1 MSPEPPPVAV
11 VSDGTLNIPHD
22 PPPPYP
28 SRDRR
33 QRRRRTTLEVSSAD
47 SDDFTFPGS
56 AHAGHHP
63 DDETT
68 PLLGGVSSPTRRPRT
83 MSLSS
88 AASISPSLA
97 QTVVSAF
104 RMDLDSDMEYADDTS
119 HGLSAEGPLH
129 DDHHLSH
136 TPGTTRRRSQGYR
149 ARWRSYFRPIGRR
162 AYWSA
167 LLHLLVFNFPYAL
180 FAWIYL
186 FVFTL
191 VSKVRRAVCGVKHVL
206 KTLLCTYCA
215 AVGYHPPHRAPPWCC
230 TVLFRSPWREGTRP
244 R

>member
-1 MSPEPPPVAV
+1 MSPEPPVAIV
-11 VSDGTLNIPHD
+11 PDEAPNIPLD

-33 QRRRRTTLEVSSAD
+33 HRRRRTAVEASSAD
-47 SDDFTFPGS
+47 SEDVTFPH
-56 AHAGHHP
+56 AHWHA
-63 DDETT
+63 DETT
-68 PLLGGVSSPTRRPRT
+68 PLLGVSSPTRRPRT

-104 RMDLDSDMEYADDTS
+104 RMDMDLDSD
-119 HGLSAEGPLH
+119 AE
-129 DDHHLSH
+129 DEDHETPH
-136 TPGTTRRRSQGYR
+136 TPPADSTLPDDQLVNAPGVARRRAPRG
-149 ARWRSYFRPIGRR
+149 WRFRCRHYFRPIGRG

-191 VSKVRRAVCGVKHVL
+191 VSKIFS
-206 KTLLCTYCA
+206 LLLP
-215 AVGYHPPHRAPPWCC
+215 VW
-230 TVLFRSPWREGTRP
+230 RSEYV
-244 R
+244 